1 MLCRAS
7 FCTPVVQTKPLEME
21 QIHVKQQ
28 QQHHNQQSL
37 LELEETYKPEVGY
50 TERCAVPNRMKHI
63 SDKSIKCNRLI
74 RLSPVMAD
82 QQETR
87 AVWLLPINGCIF
99 TC

>member
-28 QQHHNQQSL
+28 QQHHNL
-37 LELEETYKPEVGY
+37 LELEEPYKPEVGY
-50 TERCAVPNRMKHI
+50 TERCAVPNRMNI